1 MYIYYMNIML
11 ISCVMMSFTYNRR
24 KKDALAEELK
34 SEKADLWE
42 AFCRWRLEAQKAGLQ
57 FALGEA
63 FL

>member
-1 MYIYYMNIML
+1 
-11 ISCVMMSFTYNRR
+11 MMSFTYNRR